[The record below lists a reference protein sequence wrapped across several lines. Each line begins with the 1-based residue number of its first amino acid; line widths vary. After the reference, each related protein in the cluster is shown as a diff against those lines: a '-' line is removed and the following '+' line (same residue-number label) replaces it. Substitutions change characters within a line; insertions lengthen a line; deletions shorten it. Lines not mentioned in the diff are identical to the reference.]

1 LCPDANWPALPSY
14 RTFTA
19 ADHAAHTSPKG
30 VPYPETLMNGVDS
43 RKAAKQIMKFAHKP
57 HLTLKKTTR
66 PRVSARRKKKER

>member
-1 LCPDANWPALPSY
+1 MTPDSNWPALPSY

-30 VPYPETLMNGVDS
+30 VPYPETLMTGTDS

-57 HLTLKKTTR
+57 HLTLKRTPKRATQ
-66 PRVSARRKKKER
+66 PKRKRKYQ